1 MGNRLT
7 ARAVMKFTQE
17 IGRGGEGVVYET
29 DRRDGQVCKV
39 LDQSRRP
46 RSTIEKLKLMIERQV
61 EHPAICWPTELVEI
75 GGETVGYLMPR
86 ASGKELQRTIF
97 IRPLFEKVHS
107 DWTRIHLVH
116 LTRAILKAV
125 QHLHAKGVLL
135 GDVSAQNVMVQDEFN
150 IFLVDCDSFQIGPF
164 ACGVGTPPYLAPE
177 LYGTDLKL
185 NLRTIEH
192 ELFAVATLVFMIFH
206 PGKAPYSHRGGG
218 DPAKNVL
225 ERHFPYPLG
234 EHSQGRAPAG
244 QWRYCWSHLPYFM
257 KETFH
262 AAFGRD
268 ALPSR
273 RPTIDQWIKH
283 MDRYEVHLTKGH
295 VSDEIFPE
303 DFKQL
308 SEEQRT
314 RHGVSVKAR
323 PATVQREARALGY
336 ISSIPIGGDFGFI
349 ESDSDGEELFF
360 HQNSVVGRDFR
371 HLQPGDRVQY
381 TPGRNPRDGRP
392 VATYVL
398 SVAKP

>member
-1 MGNRLT
+1 
-7 ARAVMKFTQE
+7 MKFIHE

-29 DRRDGQVCKV
+29 DRHDGQVCKI
-39 LDQSRRP
+39 LHQSRRLK
-46 RSTIEKLKLMIERQV
+46 STIEKLKLMIDLQV
-61 EHPAICWPTELVEI
+61 EHPAICWPTELVER
-75 GGETVGYLMPR
+75 GGETLGYLMPR

-97 IRPLFEKVHS
+97 IRPLFEETCS

-116 LTRAILKAV
+116 LTRTILKAV

-135 GDVSAQNVMVQDEFN
+135 GDLNAQNIMVQDELN
-150 IFLVDCDSFQIGPF
+150 VFLVDCDSFQMGPF
-164 ACGVGTPPYLAPE
+164 PCGVGTPPYLAPE
-177 LYGTDLKL
+177 LYGIDLKS

-234 EHSQGRAPAG
+234 EHSQGKVPAG

-257 KETFH
+257 KEAFH
-262 AAFGRD
+262 DAFGRD
-268 ALPSR
+268 LQPSR
-273 RPTIDQWIKH
+273 RPRIDQWLKH
-283 MDRYEVHLTKGH
+283 MDRYEVHLAKGH

-314 RHGVSVKAR
+314 RYGVAVKVR
-323 PATVQREARALGY
+323 SATVEREDPALGC
-336 ISSIPIGGDFGFI
+336 ISSIPFGRDFGFLKSYS
-349 ESDSDGEELFF
+349 EGEERFF
-360 HQNSVVGRDFR
+360 HQSSVLSGDLR
-371 HLQPGDRVQY
+371 HLQQGDRVIY
-381 TPGRNPRDGRP
+381 IPGRSRDGRP
-392 VATYVL
+392 VALYVEKL
-398 SVAKP
+398 